1 MFAFSPLAGFVVD
14 RSNRRNL
21 LVSVRMAPMSVFLVA
36 AALVWTGML
45 WDVAM
50 VIGFLRSYPLSV
62 ALLFVMGF
70 GGWLH
75 TVFLVTL
82 FQTIPTEEIRGRV
95 VSVFGL
101 IGARF
106 PLGFLLGG
114 ALAVAFGFEALS
126 KTSPIPGIQST
137 PRAKSTP
144 LILAQ
149 SIQNCHLCC

>member
-1 MFAFSPLAGFVVD
+1 MAF
-14 RSNRRNL
+14 
-21 LVSVRMAPMSVFLVA
+21 MSVFLVA
-36 AALVWTGML
+36 ATLVWTGML

-50 VIGFLRSYPLSV
+50 VSFGFSRSYLLSV

-95 VSVFGL
+95 MSVFGL
-101 IGARF
+101 IGAGF

-126 KTSPIPGIQST
+126 KTSPLTST
-137 PRAKSTP
+137 SEPWDSRNRFTGRYV
-144 LILAQ
+144 
-149 SIQNCHLCC
+149 

>member
-1 MFAFSPLAGFVVD
+1 MFAFSPLAGVVVD

-21 LVSVRMAPMSVFLVA
+21 LVSVRIALMNVFLVA

-50 VIGFLRSYPLSV
+50 VSFGFSRSYPLSV
-62 ALLFVMGF
+62 ARLFVMGF

-95 VSVFGL
+95 MSVFGL
-101 IGARF
+101 IGAGF
-106 PLGFLLGG
+106 PLGFLPGG
-114 ALAVAFGFEALS
+114 ALAVTLGFEALS
-126 KTSPIPGIQST
+126 KTSPLTST
-137 PRAKSTP
+137 S
-144 LILAQ
+144 
-149 SIQNCHLCC
+149 

>member
-1 MFAFSPLAGFVVD
+1 MFAFSPLAGVVVD

-21 LVSVRMAPMSVFLVA
+21 LVSVRIALMSVFLVA

-50 VIGFLRSYPLSV
+50 VSFGFSKSYPLSV

-95 VSVFGL
+95 MSVFGL
-101 IGARF
+101 IGAGF

-114 ALAVAFGFEALS
+114 ALAVTFGFEALS
-126 KTSPIPGIQST
+126 KTSPLTST
-137 PRAKSTP
+137 S
-144 LILAQ
+144 
-149 SIQNCHLCC
+149 